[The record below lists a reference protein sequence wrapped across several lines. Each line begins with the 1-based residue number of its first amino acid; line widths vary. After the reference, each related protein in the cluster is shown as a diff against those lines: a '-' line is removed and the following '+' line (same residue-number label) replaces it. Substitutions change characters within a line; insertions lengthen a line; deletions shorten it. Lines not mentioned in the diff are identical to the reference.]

1 MENISRVGNAST
13 VKVSNEVTN
22 FGRFDSDPKL
32 PQAIFLDWS
41 LKNRNVK

>member
-1 MENISRVGNAST
+1 MPALSG
-13 VKVSNEVTN
+13 VSNEVTN